1 MAAQGGVG
9 TVDWD
14 DIGAMIEAA
23 VSQGIAGPN
32 SSVGIGGWSQGGFE
46 TAWGCTRPGNRF
58 KAGVMGAGVCDW
70 GFMAAQSDIPD
81 GEVTHILFLV
91 NKLFH

>member
-9 TVDWD
+9 TSDWD
-14 DIGAMIEAA
+14 DIEAMIEAA
-23 VSQGIAGPN
+23 ISQGVAGPR

-58 KAGVMGAGVCDW
+58 KVGVMGAGVSDW

-81 GEVTHILFLV
+81 GEVCSVLFLA
-91 NKLFH
+91 KQTSD